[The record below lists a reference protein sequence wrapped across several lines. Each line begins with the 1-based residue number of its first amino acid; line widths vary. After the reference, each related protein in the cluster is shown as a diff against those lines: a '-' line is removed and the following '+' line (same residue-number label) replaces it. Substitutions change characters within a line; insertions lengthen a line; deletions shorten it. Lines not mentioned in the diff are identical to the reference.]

1 MRKLQL
7 TPLQNQIL
15 WILEE
20 AGEESQATVVATLRS
35 RGQMDT
41 QAISEAEEG
50 LKELGLVEIDNDTI
64 RLTPNGYAN
73 FQK

>member
-1 MRKLQL
+1 MRKLRL

-15 WILEE
+15 WILKE
-20 AGEESQATVVATLRS
+20 AGEESQATVVAILCS

-50 LKELGLVEIDNDTI
+50 LKELALVEINKDSI
-64 RLTPNGYAN
+64 SLTPSGYAN
-73 FQK
+73 FRK